1 MIPIKN
7 EREIELMRISSLITA
22 EAFINLKSLIKPG
35 VTTARLN
42 TEIEKFIRSK
52 KARPAFKGLYGFPAS
67 ACISVNHEV
76 VHGIPS
82 NKRILKEG
90 DIVSIDIGVEKNGYF
105 GDSAFTFPVGE
116 IDDVKKRLLRI
127 TLEALYLGIEKA
139 KEGNRLQDISHAI
152 QTHAESNGY
161 GVVREL
167 VGHGIGK
174 TLHEEPQVYNF
185 GQPNRGPLLK
195 AGMVLAIEP
204 MINLG
209 ERHVMTMG
217 DGWTVVTRD
226 GKPSAHFEH
235 TVLIGNGKT
244 EILTEHNLKDEVF

>member
-7 EREIELMRISSLITA
+7 EQEIELMRISSSITA
-22 EAFINLKSLIKPG
+22 EAFINLRSLIKPG
-35 VTTARLN
+35 VTTASLN
-42 TEIEKFIRSK
+42 EEIERFIHSK

-67 ACISVNHEV
+67 ACISVNEEV

-82 NKRILKEG
+82 NERTLKEG
-90 DIVSIDIGVEKNGYF
+90 DIVSVDIGVEKNGYF

-116 IDDVKKRLLRI
+116 IDDAKRRLLII

-204 MINLG
+204 MVNLG
-209 ERHVMTMG
+209 ERHVLTMD

-235 TVLIGNGKT
+235 TVLIGNGNP
-244 EILTEHNLKDEVF
+244 EVLTEHNLKDEVF

>member
-22 EAFINLKSLIKPG
+22 EAFINLRSLIKPG

-42 TEIEKFIRSK
+42 KEIEKFIHSK

-67 ACISVNHEV
+67 ACISVNDEV

-82 NKRILKEG
+82 NERTLKEG

-116 IDDVKKRLLRI
+116 IDDAKKRLLII

-209 ERHVMTMG
+209 GRHVMTMD

-235 TVLIGNGKT
+235 TVLIGNGKP